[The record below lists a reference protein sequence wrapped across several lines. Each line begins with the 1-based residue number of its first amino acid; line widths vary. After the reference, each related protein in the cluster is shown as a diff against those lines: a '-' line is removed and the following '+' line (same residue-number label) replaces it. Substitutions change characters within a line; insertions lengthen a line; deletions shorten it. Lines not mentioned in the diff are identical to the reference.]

1 MTNRCET
8 IRAASALVL
17 LASAL
22 CSFSA
27 RAEGEVAGEDAV
39 PVRAEPESS
48 AAQPRDDMEN
58 KMKRDHDKQGFV
70 DVLFGTGFYLV
81 APKDKNDP
89 EHMCGHSEEEEGEGT
104 ALCTGRSAMHLEF
117 LGGYGVLPRFE
128 VFAIF
133 RLGVESPEPGRVAQR
148 QLGAGVK
155 VYSPKDG
162 LFKIGIGVAPL
173 FDFSKHVD
181 INGGKADL
189 GYDFI
194 IHVPI
199 DFQFDIVRWVGVYA
213 QIAPNVSF
221 LTEFRFDIAFGLGV
235 QARFP

>member
-1 MTNRCET
+1 MKIYLRGGAMVFRSTAGF
-8 IRAASALVL
+8 AAAVLALAAV
-17 LASAL
+17 AL
-22 CSFSA
+22 GAGAA
-27 RAEGEVAGEDAV
+27 RADDA
-39 PVRAEPESS
+39 
-48 AAQPRDDMEN
+48 AADRPRDDMEDR
-58 KMKRDHDKQGFV
+58 MKRDHAQQGFV
-70 DVLFGTGFYLV
+70 NVLFGTGFYLV

-89 EHMCGHSEEEEGEGT
+89 ERQCGISDEDGGGE
-104 ALCTGRSAMHLEF
+104 ALCVGRSAMHLEF

-133 RLGVESPEPGRVAQR
+133 RLGVEPPEPGRVSQR

-162 LFKIGIGVAPL
+162 LFKIGIGIAPL

-181 INGGKADL
+181 IDGHEADL

-213 QIAPNVSF
+213 QIAPNISF
-221 LTEFRFDIAFGLGV
+221 ITEFRFDIAIGVGV
-235 QARFP
+235 QGRFP